1 MNLLQSKIWRAGVAT
16 LGFALLASFSGAAG
30 TEPATI
36 SAKDLA
42 ASLSALQDGA
52 SYVRLRLEVK
62 QPTGT
67 TKISLQLQIKERR
80 TTKATGVVY
89 QVLWPKERKGE
100 AVLLHK
106 ADGSPPTGS
115 LFVPPDKPR
124 PLKASQMTEALF
136 GSDLSYQDVI
146 ENFFGWEN
154 QTIVGTEVL
163 NRVSC
168 LILEST
174 PDKDDP
180 SSYAR
185 VRSWIDFR
193 RRVPL
198 RVEKYL
204 PSGRLARRIEIDRR
218 CRRRKHP
225 GNAIE
230 IGNVVGQRRF
240 CDLDLVSDDGGIK
253 RQDLDR
259 SGMIDL
265 GAHDRCQRAFGD
277 LDGTLGKRDDLAGAQ
292 PATAFAEMG
301 IFARSVDLA
310 VTDLYAAG
318 AARAAPAAGA
328 DDAEAAAPRGLIDR
342 LPGMAC

>member
-1 MNLLQSKIWRAGVAT
+1 MNLLQSESWRVGVAT
-16 LGFALLASFSGAAG
+16 LGLALLTSSSGAADA
-30 TEPATI
+30 EPATI

-52 SYVRLRLEVK
+52 SYVRLRLQVK
-62 QPTGT
+62 QPIDT
-67 TKISLQLQIKERR
+67 TKIALQLQIKERR
-80 TTKATGVVY
+80 TTTAADVVY

-115 LFVPPDKPR
+115 LFIPPDKPH

-154 QTIVGTEVL
+154 QTIVGAEVL
-163 NRVSC
+163 NGVSC

-174 PDKDDP
+174 PDKRDP

-185 VRSWIDFR
+185 VRSWIDSR

-204 PSGRLARRIEIDRR
+204 PSGQLARRIDTTRVATDDKGRSI
-218 CRRRKHP
+218 P
-225 GNAIE
+225 A
-230 IGNVVGQRRF
+230 
-240 CDLDLVSDDGGIK
+240 DLTVRGPREDSVT
-253 RQDLDR
+253 
-259 SGMIDL
+259 
-265 GAHDRCQRAFGD
+265 D
-277 LDGTLGKRDDLAGAQ
+277 LDGSRIRHDVAFTDREFTPEGLTEVLA
-292 PATAFAEMG
+292 P
-301 IFARSVDLA
+301 
-310 VTDLYAAG
+310 
-318 AARAAPAAGA
+318 
-328 DDAEAAAPRGLIDR
+328 
-342 LPGMAC
+342 PGG